1 MQSAKCKISLIIML
15 LLGILSLVEGLCGAY
30 SADAEDADRLISEGK
45 EFYQQ
50 RKFEQ
55 AALAWQ
61 KACSLL
67 NKEKE
72 SGKYLETIT
81 NLASAYQNLGYHKRA
96 LSVFRDA
103 LPILRKSQ
111 DRNRNIMFLN
121 RLGDLNLSLGENDE
135 ADKYLSESSEQ
146 ARLANNPEILANV
159 LNNVG
164 NALAADEDY
173 EGALSAYEEGVEQS
187 AKCKMQSAKC
197 EELKAGLLLNIAR
210 VIFFEGDDKNIVP
223 AVDAAAL
230 QIEKLPA
237 SSEKAA
243 YLISL
248 GLLARKIHKDMPNT
262 QIIGKA
268 FAALNA
274 ASDIARNAGDA
285 RMLSSAYGYLGQLY
299 EDEKRYAEAMN
310 LTRKAVF
317 FAQQGK
323 YPQILY
329 LWQWQIGRLFKDM
342 ENYEEAVKSYKN
354 AVETLNP
361 IRQELFKGFR
371 GKRQDAFNESVKPV
385 YFGLTDLLLRQADQL
400 QNSFSDPDAV
410 QNKLI
415 EVQDVLESL
424 KASELQD
431 FFADECVVALQKK
444 LTSSDHRTP
453 PKTAVLY
460 PIAMADRLVL
470 LVYLPDG
477 MKQFTVP
484 VTSDT
489 LKKQALLYRQRLQ
502 TRPNNR
508 FLHESWQLYD
518 WLIRPIEKELDA
530 IQADTLVVAPDGPL
544 RLFPF
549 STLNDGKQFLIEKY
563 AIATIPAI
571 TLTDSK
577 PAETDYTRILLS
589 GLSDGVQDFSP
600 LPSVTAELRDIKEIM
615 GGKVLIQNKDYTIDN
630 LTAVFKKDPYTIVH
644 LATHGVFGGS
654 PEESFLLTYNSKL
667 TMNKL
672 ESLIKQSR
680 NQVELLTLSACQTAL
695 GNERAELGL
704 AGAAIKAGVRSVIAT
719 LWFVDDE
726 ATSLAIREV
735 YRQLKTPGMSK
746 AKALQNAQKKLIA
759 QLRYRHPLYWGPF
772 LLIGNWY

>member
-1 MQSAKCKISLIIML
+1 MKKISVLMFLFFFPAFSIAA
-15 LLGILSLVEGLCGAY
+15 EN
-30 SADAEDADRLISEGK
+30 ADSLISEGK
-45 EFYQQ
+45 AFYQQ
-50 RKFEQ
+50 GNFEQ

-61 KACSLL
+61 KAGNLL
-67 NKEKE
+67 DKEKDA
-72 SGKYLETIT
+72 GKYLETIT

-96 LSVFRDA
+96 LTVFRDA
-103 LPILRKSQ
+103 LPIIRKSQ

-121 RLGDLNLSLGENDE
+121 RLGDLHLSLGENDE

-146 ARLANNPEILANV
+146 ARQANNPEILANV

-173 EGALSAYEEGVEQS
+173 EGALAAYEEGVEQS
-187 AKCKMQSAKC
+187 ATCNMQRAKC
-197 EELKAGLLLNIAR
+197 DELKAGLLLNIAR
-210 VIFFEGDDKNIVP
+210 VIFLERDDKNIVS
-223 AVDAAAL
+223 AYDAAAL

-237 SSEKAA
+237 SSEKSA

-268 FAALNA
+268 VEALNA
-274 ASDIARNAGDA
+274 SADIARNVGDM

-299 EDEKRYAEAMN
+299 EDEKQYAEAMN

-317 FAQQGK
+317 FGQQGK

-342 ENYEEAVKSYKN
+342 ENLEEAVKSYKN

-385 YFGLTDLLLRQADQL
+385 YFGLADLLLRQAEKIT
-400 QNSFSDPDAV
+400 DPAAV

-431 FFADECVVALQKK
+431 FFADECVIALQKK

-477 MKQFTVP
+477 IKQFTVP
-484 VTSDT
+484 VSSDT

-518 WLIRPIEKELDA
+518 WLIRPVEKELDA

-615 GGKVLIQNKDYTIDN
+615 GGKVLIQNKEYTIDN
-630 LTAVFKKDPYTIVH
+630 LTAVFKKDPYTSVH

-672 ESLIKQSR
+672 EALIKQSR

-735 YRQLKTPGMSK
+735 YRQLRIPGMSK